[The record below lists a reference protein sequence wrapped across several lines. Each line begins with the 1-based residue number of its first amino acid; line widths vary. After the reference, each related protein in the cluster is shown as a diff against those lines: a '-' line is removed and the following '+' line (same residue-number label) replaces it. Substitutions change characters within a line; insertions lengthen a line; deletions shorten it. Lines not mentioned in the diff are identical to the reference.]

1 MNPFLCSI
9 IPRIDELTNRSLF
22 GLKEPRLEVGLWQFI
37 VAGWHRSG
45 LRFEW
50 RSFFNAESKHV
61 LFDLADAFQS
71 CLTTQ
76 ASAAMVRS
84 Q

>member
-1 MNPFLCSI
+1 MM
-9 IPRIDELTNRSLF
+9 SLY
-22 GLKEPRLEVGLWQFI
+22 LRDAVP
-37 VAGWHRSG
+37 
-45 LRFEW
+45 RFEW

-71 CLTTQ
+71 HLTTQ
-76 ASAAMVRS
+76 ASAAMVQS